1 MSFYKNS
8 EGDVAK
14 LMRAG
19 SLYVVMLRFS
29 NKFFDTETAAGDF
42 LKARGFYKGGA
53 NE

>member
-8 EGDVAK
+8 EGVTAK

-29 NKFFDTETAAGDF
+29 NKFFYTEAAAGDF
-42 LKARGFYKGGA
+42 LKARGFYERG
-53 NE
+53 

>member
-19 SLYVVMLRFS
+19 SRYVVMFQYENRF
-29 NKFFDTETAAGDF
+29 FPDVVAAGDF
-42 LKARGFYKGGA
+42 LKARGFYKRGF
-53 NE
+53 